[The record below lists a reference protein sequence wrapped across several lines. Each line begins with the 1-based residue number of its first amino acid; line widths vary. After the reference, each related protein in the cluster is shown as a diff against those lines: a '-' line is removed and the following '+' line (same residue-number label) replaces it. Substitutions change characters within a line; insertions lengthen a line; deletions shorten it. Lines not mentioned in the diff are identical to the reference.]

1 MCVIPP
7 KETGGLPLTHYELR
21 IQPSPNERFHGP
33 FAYLPGRRVVRL
45 PDLTPNHF
53 YKFALSAV
61 TSAGRG
67 PNTYI
72 QVMTRKIGV
81 PKLKLIATDSDV
93 TSSDYLVR
101 WILESDGGS
110 PVIMYKI
117 KIRPVETS
125 WGPVLAGILGLLF
138 WFTYDQSDS
147 RPPAKSATVVNSNRR
162 QECIWASAIGDYGLI
177 KKLKWT
183 ILQSQITP
191 LGSWTV
197 FDVLSRDADRRTR
210 HGVEGMYRIKS
221 LQPGTSYEV
230 NLVGQNSVGQSNPYV
245 VVLQTSELIGTSG
258 RLLGEPISQY
268 FHGDSGT
275 RVAHTLF
282 LLAAL
287 LMGQQ
292 DLLP

>member
-1 MCVIPP
+1 MPGIFRDETEFIPSGMVEATLVELCVIPP

-117 KIRPVETS
+117 KIRPVATS
-125 WGPVLAGILGLLF
+125 WGPG
-138 WFTYDQSDS
+138 Q
-147 RPPAKSATVVNSNRR
+147 
-162 QECIWASAIGDYGLI
+162 
-177 KKLKWT
+177 
-183 ILQSQITP
+183 
-191 LGSWTV
+191 
-197 FDVLSRDADRRTR
+197 
-210 HGVEGMYRIKS
+210 
-221 LQPGTSYEV
+221 
-230 NLVGQNSVGQSNPYV
+230 LV
-245 VVLQTSELIGTSG
+245 TSEYT
-258 RLLGEPISQY
+258 
-268 FHGDSGT
+268 
-275 RVAHTLF
+275 
-282 LLAAL
+282 
-287 LMGQQ
+287 
-292 DLLP
+292 

>member
-1 MCVIPP
+1 MGSGLIRRKAIMMTMTPVEATLVELCVIPP

-67 PNTYI
+67 PNTYL
-72 QVMTRKIGV
+72 QVMTRRIGV

-110 PVIMYKI
+110 PVIIYKI
-117 KIRPVETS
+117 RIRPVKTS
-125 WGPVLAGILGLLF
+125 WGPV
-138 WFTYDQSDS
+138 
-147 RPPAKSATVVNSNRR
+147 KH
-162 QECIWASAIGDYGLI
+162 
-177 KKLKWT
+177 
-183 ILQSQITP
+183 QITP
-191 LGSWTV
+191 LASWTV

-210 HGVEGMYRIKS
+210 LGIEGMYRIKS
-221 LQPGTSYEV
+221 LQPGISYEV

-245 VVLQTSELIGTSG
+245 VVFRTSELSGTSG

-268 FHGDSGT
+268 LHGGKASALSVT
-275 RVAHTLF
+275 AFSLI
-282 LLAAL
+282 LAL
-287 LMGQQ
+287 LVAV
-292 DLLP
+292 DP